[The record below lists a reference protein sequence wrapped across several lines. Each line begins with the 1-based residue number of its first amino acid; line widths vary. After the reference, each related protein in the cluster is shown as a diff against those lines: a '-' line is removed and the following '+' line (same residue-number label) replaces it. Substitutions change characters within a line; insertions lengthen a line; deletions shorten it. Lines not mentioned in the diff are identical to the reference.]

1 MRIASSFS
9 GVVMFSSSRCT
20 KRFAFLSAGLVPAL
34 ALGGCFAGPAK
45 PVASDV
51 QTPTATATVGAPSTV
66 FIPKTGSVSSSG
78 LVARTTISPL
88 QALPTGTPGVAF
100 TVFNSPSSVQTFA
113 NADTSAVGALPTQ
126 RVTTSAS
133 GHSGTGQMSGVIES
147 NGGDLYRGSATGSG
161 GDYVTYTN
169 TPTKALNDSLGATA
183 LSYSYVGLGGLAARA
198 AGSTGAM
205 ESHALAMFGGD
216 RTKTTDMPTTGSAV
230 YKGAFAGVEQDWRGG
245 TAPVVSSRL
254 NGAVSM
260 NADFAAAT
268 VTGRVGEIMR
278 STPGA
283 NGFEQKATDY
293 SIGFNGRIDGASF
306 AGTAGL
312 TQWGTN
318 NPIDHTLQT
327 GAVQGGFFGPK
338 ASEAAGAIAVSSAH
352 DATRTLV
359 TGSLGTKKQ

>member
-20 KRFAFLSAGLVPAL
+20 KRFAFPSAGLVPAL

-51 QTPTATATVGAPSTV
+51 QTPTATATVVAPSTV
-66 FIPKTGSVSSSG
+66 FIPKTGAVSSSG

-230 YKGAFAGVEQDWRGG
+230 YKGAFAGVEQDWR
-245 TAPVVSSRL
+245 
-254 NGAVSM
+254 
-260 NADFAAAT
+260 
-268 VTGRVGEIMR
+268 VGEIMR

-338 ASEAAGAIAVSSAH
+338 ASDAAGAIAVSSAH